1 MTLSFILAIVFFAL
15 SVILAIVAWRLTVK
29 NKATLAAI
37 FESDGEKN
45 SLISE
50 LKKLYEKASLGLDN
64 LNEDLKK
71 AKEEAKKWYD
81 LLLSE
86 RTDKESFEQQLHEAQ
101 SLYNNCQTNV
111 DDLTNRLQDVMNEN
125 LQLKAQ
131 LAMFLKDC
139 NTDDDSGVEYKNTE
153 DAPYAPEPSP
163 EVPCN
168 PDTDPSCNPNTGTKP
183 EVKAAAKTTKSNKKK
198 HRK

>member
-29 NKATLAAI
+29 NKTTLAAI

-50 LKKLYEKASLGLDN
+50 LKKLYEKATLDLEKIN
-64 LNEDLKK
+64 DALKK
-71 AKEEAKKWYD
+71 AKDEAKKWYD

-101 SLYNNCQTNV
+101 SLYNNCQANV

-139 NTDDDSGVEYKNTE
+139 NTDDPADPEP
-153 DAPYAPEPSP
+153 APAEPSP

-168 PDTDPSCNPNTGTKP
+168 PDTDPSCDPNTGTKP
-183 EVKAAAKTTKSNKKK
+183 EVKAASKTTKSNKKK